1 MLMMTK
7 ILLQQVETQQQQIKN
22 NKVVLQHHG
31 FIVYVETQFF
41 KKICNQKVTV

>member
-7 ILLQQVETQQQQIKN
+7 ILLQQVETQQQIKN

-41 KKICNQKVTV
+41 MKICN

>member
-7 ILLQQVETQQQQIKN
+7 ILLQQVETQQQIKN
-22 NKVVLQHHG
+22 NKVVLQQHHG

-41 KKICNQKVTV
+41 MKICN